1 MGYNNVY
8 IISIK
13 RFLSLT
19 LEPVKEGSMQKFKE
33 HKLGVAIIFSL
44 MFLTPFMENT
54 RGIFIP
60 IFKDDFGVS
69 NTAISSMITIVSL
82 LGMGVTLIG
91 GAVIEKIGQKKT
103 IIIGIVHLIV
113 GIVIQSQAKTF
124 PVFFLGLFPII
135 AGINFYNVAANTI
148 VPLIFVGSSA
158 IAMNLLHFMYGA
170 GSTVSQNAAGF
181 LLDQKITWRTMYL
194 FVALFYVIVLVAFI
208 MAKIPEEAPVEKT
221 EKGPNMFK
229 NPLLYA
235 FGLALGFYVFSEQG
249 ISLWLTNYLKEGY
262 GLRESVGAR
271 YLGLFFLI
279 FSLGRLFGGFF
290 VQKRDVLKT
299 VFLSQT
305 IALGLLGSG
314 ILLGKDFIV
323 VISVSGLFYAIVF
336 PSVMSLVSKV
346 FPEKPGFAT
355 GFMITMVALVLNTM
369 NLIMGILTD
378 VIGPNLSIYLLPF
391 SMLVSMG
398 FITYIRRKVDTK
410 LVKKKAL

>member
-158 IAMNLLHFMYGA
+158 IAMNLLHFYVRSRIHRISKCSRVFTRSKNHMENHVSVCGTVLCHSSGGIYYG
-170 GSTVSQNAAGF
+170 
-181 LLDQKITWRTMYL
+181 
-194 FVALFYVIVLVAFI
+194 
-208 MAKIPEEAPVEKT
+208 
-221 EKGPNMFK
+221 
-229 NPLLYA
+229 
-235 FGLALGFYVFSEQG
+235 
-249 ISLWLTNYLKEGY
+249 
-262 GLRESVGAR
+262 
-271 YLGLFFLI
+271 
-279 FSLGRLFGGFF
+279 
-290 VQKRDVLKT
+290 
-299 VFLSQT
+299 
-305 IALGLLGSG
+305 
-314 ILLGKDFIV
+314 
-323 VISVSGLFYAIVF
+323 
-336 PSVMSLVSKV
+336 
-346 FPEKPGFAT
+346 
-355 GFMITMVALVLNTM
+355 
-369 NLIMGILTD
+369 
-378 VIGPNLSIYLLPF
+378 
-391 SMLVSMG
+391 
-398 FITYIRRKVDTK
+398 
-410 LVKKKAL
+410 